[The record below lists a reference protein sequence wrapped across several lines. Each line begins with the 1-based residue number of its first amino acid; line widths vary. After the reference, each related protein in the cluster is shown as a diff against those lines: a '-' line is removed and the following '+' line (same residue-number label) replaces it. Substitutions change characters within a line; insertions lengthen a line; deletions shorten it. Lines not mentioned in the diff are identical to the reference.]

1 MITWIFW
8 ELSLASKENPLVC
21 PFAVSREFTTEVQME
36 SLESRSD
43 DELNN
48 DVNSLYVEG
57 IDKNRTYYKCTIC
70 GRILSRKQRLKIH
83 LSSIHG
89 KEGYHIRKFKRYLDN
104 PSVPVPKSTKFDR
117 EQAFS
122 NTFHGERSHLD
133 SSICRRRS
141 SVVNRVKCVS
151 NICTRP
157 RRDYVRL
164 QRRFGILAHKWMHTV
179 GSLPKLRKWC

>member
-1 MITWIFW
+1 MHDLRPNFVEET
-8 ELSLASKENPLVC
+8 EAQNPLEFNSRQRWEITQDSSC
-21 PFAVSREFTTEVQME
+21 TQLILAFLQPIKILNAVSNCVLPSFFLT
-36 SLESRSD
+36 
-43 DELNN
+43 
-48 DVNSLYVEG
+48 
-57 IDKNRTYYKCTIC
+57 
-70 GRILSRKQRLKIH
+70 
-83 LSSIHG
+83 
-89 KEGYHIRKFKRYLDN
+89 EGYHIRKFKRYLDN

-179 GSLPKLRKWC
+179 GSLPKLRKWCWKRRHNGYWNMWT